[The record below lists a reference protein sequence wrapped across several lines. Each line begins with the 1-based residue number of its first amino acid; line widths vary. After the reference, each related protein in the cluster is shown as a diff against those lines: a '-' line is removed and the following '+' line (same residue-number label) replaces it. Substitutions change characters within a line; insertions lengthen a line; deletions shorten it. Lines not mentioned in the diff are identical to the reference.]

1 MKTKVKNDQHVLKQ
15 HAIDHQEAASQNDDD
30 DNNDDEENNK
40 KKESE
45 LQSLLNE
52 LFSQTDLLERL
63 LDPEKQREEP
73 ASSTSLTA
81 CHLCGSITHDKD
93 NISSENKNGVSK
105 PTLSPPMVKYIIS
118 LILLPISAWIV
129 LCWLTH

>member
-30 DNNDDEENNK
+30 NNNDDEENNK

-73 ASSTSLTA
+73 STSLTA

-105 PTLSPPMVKYIIS
+105 PTLSPPMVNYIIS
-118 LILLPISAWIV
+118 LILLPISARIV

>member
-15 HAIDHQEAASQNDDD
+15 PAIDHQEAASQNDDN
-30 DNNDDEENNK
+30 NNDDEENNK

-63 LDPEKQREEP
+63 LDPEKHREEP
-73 ASSTSLTA
+73 STSLTA

-105 PTLSPPMVKYIIS
+105 PTLSPPMVNYIIS

>member
-15 HAIDHQEAASQNDDD
+15 HAIDHQEATSQND

-73 ASSTSLTA
+73 ASSTLLTA

>member
-1 MKTKVKNDQHVLKQ
+1 LGGGVILLVIPVIPEFPVSSFQNENNLTLKVKFLEFLYKN
-15 HAIDHQEAASQNDDD
+15 
-30 DNNDDEENNK
+30 
-40 KKESE
+40 KESE

-63 LDPEKQREEP
+63 FDPEKQREEP

-105 PTLSPPMVKYIIS
+105 PTLSPPMVNYIIS